1 MTEQELA
8 RLIAEGEGPYLE
20 FKAAGIRPAT
30 LARTLVAFAN
40 SGGGRIVIGIDDV
53 TRQPIGTPD
62 RETTLDSIYRA
73 ASLDCCQP
81 AVSISVEERMYQGQP
96 IFVVTV
102 PYQPREMFTTD
113 GRVLMRRGTEN
124 VPAQPHQITALAS
137 RRGRLHSEAE
147 VPPETTLDDLD
158 LGLLEGYRATYEQ
171 KRGRR
176 LMLPDLKLLEHLGAV
191 VYREGKPCPTVA
203 GLLVFGREIWRH
215 VPQSRLSIVRYPGA
229 AITRNMLDAREF
241 EGRVPDLIDQAT
253 EYLGERLQVGAIRD
267 VRRFGPRREDV
278 PEYPLPALREI
289 ITNALAH
296 REYQVHGAR
305 VILKWFN
312 DRIEVS
318 NPGEFMEPITPATI
332 YTTRPVHRNP
342 NLMKMLYGFGYVEGY
357 GDGLPMVRRLFE
369 EHPLRPPLPRFEEVP
384 GSVVVT
390 LYAADLSNL
399 AEEEQKAHWVEMG
412 LNERQVQAML
422 YLATHESITNREY
435 RKLVGVGRD
444 TAHRE
449 LRELVRQGFI
459 QRRGQ
464 GRTSHYISAED
475 RTISRRLADDLR

>member
-1 MTEQELA
+1 MTEAELT
-8 RLIAEGEGPYLE
+8 RLIAQGEGPYLE
-20 FKAAGIRPAT
+20 FKAAAVKPAT

-40 SGGGRIVIGIDDV
+40 SGGGRILIGIDDA
-53 TRQPIGTPD
+53 TRQPTGIPD

-81 AVSISVEERMYQGQP
+81 AVSVSVEERTYRDQLV
-96 IFVVTV
+96 FVVSV

-113 GRVLMRRGTEN
+113 GRVLVRRGTEN
-124 VPAQPHQITALAS
+124 VPAAPHEITALAS
-137 RRGRLHSEAE
+137 RRGQLHYEAE
-147 VPPETTLDDLD
+147 VPPGATLNDLD
-158 LGLLEGYRATYEQ
+158 LSLLQGYRAAYEK

-176 LMLPDLKLLEHLGAV
+176 LRLPDLKLLEHLGAI
-191 VYREGKPCPTVA
+191 VYREGEPRPTVA
-203 GLLVFGREIWRH
+203 GLLIFGREVWRH
-215 VPQSRLSIVRYPGA
+215 VPQSRLSIVRYPGPT
-229 AITRNMLDAREF
+229 ITRNLLDAREF
-241 EGRVPDLIDQAT
+241 EGRVPDLIDQTT
-253 EYLGERLQVGAIRD
+253 EYLGERMQVGAIRD

-289 ITNALAH
+289 VTNALAH
-296 REYQVHGAR
+296 REYQVRGAR
-305 VILKWFN
+305 VIVKWFS

-318 NPGEFMEPITPATI
+318 NPGELMEPITPATI

-342 NLMKMLYGFGYVEGY
+342 NLMKMLYGYGYVEGY
-357 GDGLPMVRRLFE
+357 GDGLPMVRALFE

-390 LYAADLSNL
+390 LYAADLSKL
-399 AEEEQKAHWVEMG
+399 AEEEEASRWAEMG

-422 YLATHESITNREY
+422 YLVTHASITNREY
-435 RKLVGVGRD
+435 RELTGVGRD

-449 LRELVRQGFI
+449 LRELVQRGLI

-464 GRTSHYISAED
+464 GRMVHYVPVED
-475 RTISRRLADDLR
+475 RMIVG

>member
-20 FKAAGIRPAT
+20 FKAARVKPAT

-40 SGGGRIVIGIDDV
+40 SGGGRIVIGIDDA
-53 TRQPIGTPD
+53 TRQPTGIPN
-62 RETTLDSIYRA
+62 REIALDSIYRA

-81 AVSISVEERMYQGQP
+81 AVSISVEERTYQDQP
-96 IFVVTV
+96 VFVVAV

-113 GRVLMRRGTEN
+113 GRVLVRRGTEN
-124 VPAQPHQITALAS
+124 VPALPHQITALAS
-137 RRGRLHSEAE
+137 RRGQLHYEAE
-147 VPPETTLDDLD
+147 TPPGATVDDLD
-158 LGLLEGYRATYEQ
+158 LRLLEGYRAAYEK

-176 LMLPDLKLLEHLGAV
+176 LTLPNLKLLEHLGAIV
-191 VYREGKPCPTVA
+191 HREGEPCPTVA
-203 GLLVFGREIWRH
+203 GLLVFGQDVWRH
-215 VPQSRLSIVRYPGA
+215 VPQSRFSIVRYPGSS
-229 AITRNMLDAREF
+229 ITRNILDAREF
-241 EGRVPDLIDQAT
+241 EGRIPDLIDQAT
-253 EYLGERLQVGAIRD
+253 DYLSERMQVGAIRD

-296 REYQVHGAR
+296 REYQIRGAR
-305 VILKWFN
+305 VILKWFS

-318 NPGEFMEPITPATI
+318 NPGELMEPITPATI

-342 NLMKMLYGFGYVEGY
+342 HLMKMLYGYGYVEGY

-390 LYAADLSNL
+390 LYAADLSKL
-399 AEEEQKAHWVEMG
+399 VEEEHKVRWAEMG
-412 LNERQVQAML
+412 LRDRQIQAML
-422 YLATHESITNREY
+422 YLMTHSTITNREY
-435 RKLVGVGRD
+435 RRLTGVGRD
-444 TAHRE
+444 TAHRD
-449 LRELVRQGFI
+449 LRELVRKGLL
-459 QRRGQ
+459 QRQGQ
-464 GRTSHYISAED
+464 GRMIHYIAADD
-475 RTISRRLADDLR
+475 RTISG

>member
-1 MTEQELA
+1 MTEEELA
-8 RLIAEGEGPYLE
+8 HLIAEGEGPYLE
-20 FKAAGIRPAT
+20 FKAARVKPAT

-40 SGGGRIVIGIDDV
+40 SGGGCIVIGIDDA
-53 TRQPIGTPD
+53 TRQPTGIPN
-62 RETTLDSIYRA
+62 REIALDSIYRA

-81 AVSISVEERMYQGQP
+81 AISISVEERTYQGQP
-96 IFVVTV
+96 VFVVAV

-113 GRVLMRRGTEN
+113 GRVLVRRGTKN
-124 VPAQPHQITALAS
+124 VPALPHQITALAS
-137 RRGRLHSEAE
+137 RRGQLHYEAE
-147 VPPETTLDDLD
+147 TPPGATLGDLD
-158 LGLLEGYRATYEQ
+158 LGLLEGYRATYEK

-176 LMLPDLKLLEHLGAV
+176 LMLSDLKLLEHLGAIV
-191 VYREGKPCPTVA
+191 HRKGEPCPTVA
-203 GLLVFGREIWRH
+203 GLLIFGRDVWRH
-215 VPQSRLSIVRYPGA
+215 VPQSRLSIVRYPGP
-229 AITRNMLDAREF
+229 AITRNILDAREL
-241 EGRVPDLIDQAT
+241 EGGVPDMIDQAT
-253 EYLGERLQVGAIRD
+253 DYLSERLQVGAIRD

-296 REYQVHGAR
+296 REYQIRGAR
-305 VILKWFN
+305 VILKWFS

-318 NPGEFMEPITPATI
+318 NPGELMEPLTPATI

-342 NLMKMLYGFGYVEGY
+342 NLMQMLYGYGYVEGY
-357 GDGLPMVRRLFE
+357 GDGLPMVRTLFE

-390 LYAADLSNL
+390 LYAADLSEL
-399 AEEEQKAHWVEMG
+399 AGEEQETRWAEMR

-422 YLATHESITNREY
+422 YLTTHGSITNREY
-435 RKLVGVGRD
+435 RKLTGVGRD

-449 LRELVRQGFI
+449 LRELVRKGLI

-464 GRTSHYISAED
+464 GRMIHYISTED
-475 RTISRRLADDLR
+475 RTISG